1 MRIFSSGLVMA
12 WNRGGLSCIILLGD
26 SSLTRTLLDVDR
38 LVVQLNQK
46 PWGIAEKWT
55 KGSGGQGPEYPN
67 NFNIIEYY

>member
-1 MRIFSSGLVMA
+1 MIIFLWRIHLSFQSHQMRIFSSGLVMA

-46 PWGIAEKWT
+46 PWGIAEK
-55 KGSGGQGPEYPN
+55 
-67 NFNIIEYY
+67 